1 MDPDEVAEA
10 LEDLQEVLEDALEQI
25 EDALEDIEEGEFDRS
40 RLRRAAGA
48 ALVGRA
54 VRGADGV
61 RWDGES
67 DGRGPRRPYGPA
79 DRFCCKNKVIRS
91 VR

>member
-54 VRGADGV
+54 VRRRRRRAV
-61 RWDGES
+61 
-67 DGRGPRRPYGPA
+67 GRRVGRARA
-79 DRFCCKNKVIRS
+79 AQAIRA
-91 VR
+91 R